1 VQHAR
6 VAKKQVGSGTS
17 HVTSVCPPVGQ
28 EAEYVFETVGPK
40 PLPLKLILSFVPAF
54 LMMDT

>member
-1 VQHAR
+1 MAE
-6 VAKKQVGSGTS
+6 KQVGFGTS

-54 LMMDT
+54 VMMDT